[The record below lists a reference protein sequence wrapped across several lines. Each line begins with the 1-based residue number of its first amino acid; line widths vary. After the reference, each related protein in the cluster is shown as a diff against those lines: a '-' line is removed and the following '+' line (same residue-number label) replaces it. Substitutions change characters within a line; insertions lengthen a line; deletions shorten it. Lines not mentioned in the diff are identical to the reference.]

1 MEVELCFTGYSLQFL
16 RFLLLVLADGLKSVS
31 KYLHMMHHYSQKLMT
46 DTSNTDFNNYI
57 V

>member
-1 MEVELCFTGYSLQFL
+1 MEVELCFTSYSLQFL
-16 RFLLLVLADGLKSVS
+16 RFLLLVLADGLKSIS